1 MESFVVMVSGADG
14 VAIVTVSLSVV
25 LKKQARCSGIG
36 VRAQSA
42 ALATLRPRV
51 AAYGLGL

>member
-14 VAIVTVSLSVV
+14 VAIVRVSLEVV
-25 LKKQARCSGIG
+25 LKKQGRSGGIG
-36 VRAQSA
+36 VRAQNA
-42 ALATLRPRV
+42 ALAMLRPRA